1 MSTTYFIKKN
11 NSDVKVGKG
20 KKKKKTKNK
29 KSLNMLSMSERKPE
43 RRAHSF
49 FSSIKLTA
57 GKILCERINT
67 SQNRNQ
73 RILFRSN
80 NDGTAPK

>member
-1 MSTTYFIKKN
+1 
-11 NSDVKVGKG
+11 
-20 KKKKKTKNK
+20 
-29 KSLNMLSMSERKPE
+29 MLSMSERKPE